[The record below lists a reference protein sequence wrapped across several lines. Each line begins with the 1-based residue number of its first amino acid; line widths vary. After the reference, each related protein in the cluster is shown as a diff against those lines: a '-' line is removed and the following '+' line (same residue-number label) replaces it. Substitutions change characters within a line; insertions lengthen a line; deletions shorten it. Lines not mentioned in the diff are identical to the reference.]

1 MNAPRPNCPDNDVLQ
16 ELAAGILAP
25 AMAEQ
30 TMLHVAEC
38 KSCGPILRQY
48 LNEFSDEQSPE
59 NIAILKQLQSSK
71 PAWQKRL
78 VRQLIGGAR
87 PFRWLKLVPTTAALA
102 AIIFGVVQGP
112 DLWAGFQLH
121 QAQKEVA
128 AAFEERRTTTMRLSS
143 VDYSPYSPFPIVLG
157 AEDGRGVDEVP
168 PSLHDAS
175 GAANKNLQA
184 KNADPHWLQIQ
195 GRALLWEATPSSL
208 EKAEKDFEKAR
219 SKGLATPSLEIDLAA
234 SYFERDSRDEHPNL
248 QRTLNLL
255 SEVLSK
261 PNLSK
266 DDQASAL
273 FNLAIAYEKT
283 QAWDLAVETWE
294 KYLQVDRTSGWTKEA
309 QQRLDAA
316 KAKASNMHRQSYS
329 DPGFFLQQKAQGT
342 LRPEDPEQ
350 YQQKALSEWLPT
362 AVADKNSDAYRA
374 VQGLAEVFAEHQD
387 FWWRD
392 FLEAVQSRDRGG
404 VQTLSSAL
412 RDNEE
417 GSFDKAIPELRLAA
431 AAFAHSKNRPAEL
444 LAGFAEVYAIR
455 NKLQGA
461 NCIARAGPLLQIL
474 SDTSYRWLH
483 AQLLLEDAQCRNFQ
497 IELVDSDREAKLSLD
512 IAANSGLPVQ
522 KMRVL
527 GISAGMKH
535 QQGKCDESW
544 SLGVAG
550 LELYWQGAF
559 PLERLDQFYA
569 VMWQCARETGSL
581 NLAEALLRHTIANR
595 ENPQT
600 YMPRNRIREGMLH
613 LRLANIL
620 LALKETDL
628 AAAENRTASTLIKD
642 SDQEYKKVY
651 VLRTKI
657 EPAEMQ
663 LLHGDA
669 ELALATL
676 QPVEPLITSIQ
687 DKFIVVSYYRV
698 LGNINWE
705 LRHFGQASAAYQ
717 AAVNL
722 AESSLAKLKDGP
734 ERLALVRA
742 ADDSYRGLVRVLLEQ
757 KQTEQALER
766 WEWYQGRPMLQG
778 LRSQGGRDSKWNDKS
793 GRGAPISLSMQQGNR
808 LIVASFKDGV
818 QIWTN
823 RSAGLAGTWIEW
835 DQKDFERSIREFAD
849 RCADPNS
856 ALNAVREQGVN
867 LYARLLQ
874 PVVADLRESEPVV
887 VEMDRL
893 AYNLPMEAL
902 QSPSGWYFGE
912 KFSLIYSPGSH
923 AERNLE
929 RQRNAIN
936 RRTPIFVLDASRAPN
951 SGYLPGLDTQR
962 KTIVELFPRSTIIDS
977 TTMTW
982 GQMRGK
988 LSENVV
994 FHYMGHG
1001 RADGS
1006 GTALAFSQGQS
1017 LSAKDFSP
1025 ALFAKTQLVV
1035 LAACSTAKGRDNG
1048 IWDYNSLVHAFLE
1061 AGVPQIIA
1069 SHWNVDS
1076 STTSRT
1082 MASFYQHVSAG
1093 DTVDQAM
1100 FKAKKEILAVLPHPY
1115 YWAGF
1120 SVTGRVN

>member
-1 MNAPRPNCPDNDVLQ
+1 MNAQRPNCPDDDVLQ

-25 AMAEQ
+25 ALAEQ
-30 TMLHVAEC
+30 TMLHVADC
-38 KSCGPILRQY
+38 KVCGPALRRY
-48 LNEFSDEQSPE
+48 ITEFSEEQSPE
-59 NIAILKQLQSSK
+59 NTAVLQRLQSSK
-71 PAWQKRL
+71 PQWQKRL
-78 VRQLIGGAR
+78 VRKLIGGDSR
-87 PFRWLKLVPTTAALA
+87 FPWLKLAPAAAALA
-102 AIIFGVVQGP
+102 AVIFVVVQGP
-112 DLWAGFQLH
+112 ALLAEFRVK

-128 AAFEERRTTTMRLSS
+128 AAFVERRTSLSRLPQ
-143 VDYSPYSPFPIVLG
+143 VGYAPYNPFPVVLG
-157 AEDGRGVDEVP
+157 AENGRGVDEVP

-175 GAANKNLQA
+175 GAANKNLYA
-184 KNADPHWLQIQ
+184 ANADPRWLQIQ
-195 GRALLWEATPSSL
+195 GRALLWESTPSSL

-219 SKGLATPSLEIDLAA
+219 SAGLASPSLKIDLAA
-234 SYFERDSRDEHPNL
+234 SYFERDSRSEHPNL

-255 SEVLSK
+255 SEVLTQ

-294 KYLQVDRTSGWTKEA
+294 KYLNVDNTSGWTNEA
-309 QQRLDAA
+309 RQHLAAA
-316 KAKASNMHRQSYS
+316 KAKSSNLHRQSYS

-350 YQQKALSEWLPT
+350 YQQKALSQWLPT
-362 AVADKNSDAYRA
+362 AVADENSDAYRA
-374 VQGLAEVFAEHQD
+374 LQGLAEVFAEHQD

-392 FLEAVQSRDRGG
+392 FLEAVQSRDREA
-404 VQTLSSAL
+404 VQTLSSAI

-417 GSFDKAIPELRLAA
+417 GRYDQAISRLHMAGSSFAN
-431 AAFAHSKNRPAEL
+431 SKNRPAAL
-444 LAGFAEVYAIR
+444 LVGFAEVYAIR

-461 NCIARAGPLLQIL
+461 NCLARAGPLLQIL
-474 SDTSYRWLH
+474 SGTSYRWLH

-497 IELVDSDREAKLSLD
+497 IELADADREAKLSLG
-512 IAANSGLPVQ
+512 IADNSGLPVQ

-559 PLERLDQFYA
+559 PFERLDQFYA

-595 ENPQT
+595 EDSRT

-620 LALKETDL
+620 LALKETNL
-628 AAAENRTASTLIKD
+628 AEAENRTASTLLRD

-651 VLRTKI
+651 ILRTKI

-663 LLHGDA
+663 LLHGDP

-676 QPVEPLITSIQ
+676 QPVKPLVTSIQ

-705 LRHFGQASAAYQ
+705 LRRLAESSAAYQ

-722 AESSLAKLKDGP
+722 AESSLTHLKDGP
-734 ERLALVRA
+734 ERLAWVRA
-742 ADDSYRGLVRVLLEQ
+742 ADDTYRGLVRVLLEQ
-757 KQTEQALER
+757 KQPEQALKQ

-778 LRSQGGRDSKWNDKS
+778 LRSQRGPDGKDVDKS
-793 GRGAPISLSMQQGNR
+793 GKRASGSSSMHRRNR
-808 LIVASFKDGV
+808 LIFASFKDGV
-818 QIWTN
+818 QVWA
-823 RSAGLAGTWIEW
+823 SKGDFVDSTWIEW
-835 DQKDFERSIREFAD
+835 DQKDLERSIREFVD

-856 ALNAVREQGVN
+856 LLSTVQKQGVG
-867 LYARLLQ
+867 LYTRLLL
-874 PVVADLRESEPVV
+874 PVVADLREAEPVV
-887 VEMDRL
+887 VELDRIT
-893 AYNLPMEAL
+893 YNLPMEAL
-902 QSPSGWYFGE
+902 QSPDGWYFGE
-912 KFSLIYSPGSH
+912 KFSLVYSGGSL
-923 AERNLE
+923 AENNLRRRRTE
-929 RQRNAIN
+929 IN
-936 RRTPIFVLDASRAPN
+936 RQTPVLVLDASRAPN
-951 SGYLPGLDTQR
+951 SGYLPGLDVQK
-962 KTIVELFPRSTIIDS
+962 KTITELFPHSTIVDS
-977 TTMTW
+977 TTRTW
-982 GQMRGK
+982 AQLRGK

-1006 GTALAFSQGQS
+1006 GTALAFSQGRS

-1025 ALFAKTQLVV
+1025 ALFANTQLVV
-1035 LAACSTAKGRDNG
+1035 LAACSTAKARDNG
-1048 IWDYNSLVHAFLE
+1048 NWDSDSLVHAFLE
-1061 AGVPQIIA
+1061 AGVPHIVA
-1069 SHWNVDS
+1069 SRWNVDA
-1076 STTSRT
+1076 STTSKT
-1082 MASFYQHVSAG
+1082 MVSFYQHVSAG
-1093 DTVDQAM
+1093 DSVDQAM

>member
-1 MNAPRPNCPDNDVLQ
+1 MNASRPNCPDNDVLQ

-25 AMAEQ
+25 AMAQQ

-38 KSCGPILRQY
+38 KFCGPTLRQY
-48 LNEFSDEQSPE
+48 LKEFSEEQSPE
-59 NIAILKQLQSSK
+59 DIAILKELQSSK
-71 PAWQKRL
+71 PAWQKKL
-78 VRQLIGGAR
+78 VRESMGSGR
-87 PFRWLKLVPTTAALA
+87 RFPWLKLVPATVAMAAVVFAFIQGPALLA
-102 AIIFGVVQGP
+102 A
-112 DLWAGFQLH
+112 FQLH
-121 QAQKEVA
+121 QAQKQVA
-128 AAFEERRTTTMRLSS
+128 AAFAERRTTEMRLTG
-143 VDYSPYSPFPIVLG
+143 VDHTRYNQFTVPLG
-157 AEDGRGVDEVP
+157 PETGRGVDEVP
-168 PSLHDAS
+168 SSLLDAS
-175 GAANKNLQA
+175 GAANKNLRAA
-184 KNADPHWLQIQ
+184 KADPRWLQIQ
-195 GRALLWEATPSSL
+195 GRALLWESTTSSL

-219 SKGLATPSLEIDLAA
+219 SDGLATPSLEIDLAA
-234 SYFERDSRDEHPNL
+234 SYFERDGRSEHPNL

-294 KYLQVDRTSGWTKEA
+294 KYLQVDSTSGWTNEA
-309 QQRLDAA
+309 RQRLAAA
-316 KAKASNMHRQSYS
+316 KEKSSNMHRQSYS

-350 YQQKALSEWLPT
+350 YQQKALSQWLPV
-362 AVADKNSDAYRA
+362 AIADKNSDAYRA
-374 VQGLAEVFAEHQD
+374 LQGLAEVFAEHQD
-387 FWWRD
+387 FWWKD
-392 FLEAVQSRDRGG
+392 YLAAVQSKDLRA
-404 VQTLSSAL
+404 VQKLSAAL
-412 RDNEE
+412 QDNEE
-417 GSFDKAIPELRLAA
+417 GRFDKALPRLHDAG
-431 AAFAHSKNRPAEL
+431 AAFAQSKNRPAAL
-444 LAGFAEVYAIR
+444 LVGFAEVYAIR
-455 NKLQGA
+455 NELQGA
-461 NCIARAGPLLQIL
+461 TCLARAGPLLQIL
-474 SDTSYRWLH
+474 SGTSYRWLH

-497 IELVDSDREAKLSLD
+497 IELVDSDREAKQSLD

-550 LELYWQGAF
+550 LDLYWQGAF
-559 PLERLDQFYA
+559 PFERLDQFYA

-595 ENPQT
+595 ENPRT
-600 YMPRNRIREGMLH
+600 YMPRNRVREGMLH

-620 LALKETDL
+620 LALKEMDL
-628 AAAENRTASTLIKD
+628 ATTENKTASTLLKE
-642 SDQEYKKVY
+642 SDEEYKKVY
-651 VLRTKI
+651 ILRTKI

-663 LLHGDA
+663 LLHGDPD
-669 ELALATL
+669 LALATL
-676 QPVEPLITSIQ
+676 QPVEPLVTSIQ

-705 LRHFGQASAAYQ
+705 LRQLRQASAAYQ
-717 AAVNL
+717 AAVDL
-722 AESSLAKLKDGP
+722 AELSLSKLKDGP

-757 KQTEQALER
+757 KHLEQALER

-778 LRSQGGRDSKWNDKS
+778 LRSSYPDSKGYDKP
-793 GRGAPISLSMQQGNR
+793 GKRAAISSSTQRGNR

-818 QIWTN
+818 QVWTN
-823 RSAGLAGTWIEW
+823 TGAGVVGSWIEW
-835 DQKDFERSIREFAD
+835 DQKDFERSILEFAD

-856 ALNAVREQGVN
+856 ALEAVQKQAVG
-867 LYARLLQ
+867 LYERLLQ
-874 PVVADLRESEPVV
+874 SAVADLRESEPVV
-887 VEMDRL
+887 IELDRL

-902 QSPSGWYFGE
+902 QNPSGWYFGE
-912 KFSLIYSPGSH
+912 KFSLIYSAGSH
-923 AERNLE
+923 AESNVTRRSE
-929 RQRNAIN
+929 AIN
-936 RRTPIFVLDASRAPN
+936 RRTAIFVLDASRAPN
-951 SGYLPGLDTQR
+951 SGYLPGLDDQK
-962 KTIVELFPRSTIIDS
+962 KTIAELFPRSTIADS

-982 GQMRGK
+982 SQ
-988 LSENVV
+988 LHVALVNNVV

-1001 RADGS
+1001 SADGS
-1006 GTALAFSQGQS
+1006 GTALAFNQERS

-1025 ALFAKTQLVV
+1025 ILFAKTQLVV
-1035 LAACSTAKGRDNG
+1035 LAACSTAKARDNG
-1048 IWDYNSLVHAFLE
+1048 IWDSDSLVHAFLE
-1061 AGVPQIIA
+1061 AGVPHIVA
-1069 SHWNVDS
+1069 SHWNVDA

-1082 MASFYQHVSAG
+1082 MVSFYQHISAG
-1093 DTVDQAM
+1093 DSVDQAM

-1120 SVTGRVN
+1120 SLTGRVD